1 MGSLREITGDMLK
14 LMIMLEEEPDSEVL
28 KDTLEGIGGELD
40 SKAEN
45 YVYVIKEYEIQIEA
59 IKKEKARLDARMK
72 TMENS
77 MNRLKDALKGA
88 MEVTGTKKCGGNIYT
103 ITLKNGA
110 DQLGEFDESL
120 IPEKYFEKIPAT
132 LKLDKRKL
140 LADAKVE
147 RIKGVGPL
155 RKTTSLLIK

>member
-28 KDTLEGIGGELD
+28 KDTLEGMGGELD

-72 TMENS
+72 TVENS

>member
-28 KDTLEGIGGELD
+28 KDTLEGMGGELD

-77 MNRLKDALKGA
+77 MNRLKDALKEA

>member
-28 KDTLEGIGGELD
+28 KDTLEGMGGELD

-140 LADAKVE
+140 LADAKVK

>member
-77 MNRLKDALKGA
+77 MNRLKDAIKGA

-110 DQLGEFDESL
+110 DQ
-120 IPEKYFEKIPAT
+120 
-132 LKLDKRKL
+132 
-140 LADAKVE
+140 
-147 RIKGVGPL
+147 
-155 RKTTSLLIK
+155 

>member
-28 KDTLEGIGGELD
+28 KDTLEGMGGELD

-140 LADAKVE
+140 LADAKVK
-147 RIKGVGPL
+147 RIEGVGPL

>member
-28 KDTLEGIGGELD
+28 KDTLEGMGGELD

>member
-28 KDTLEGIGGELD
+28 KDTLEGMGGELD

-77 MNRLKDALKGA
+77 MNRLKDALKRA

>member
-28 KDTLEGIGGELD
+28 KDTLEGMGGELD

-59 IKKEKARLDARMK
+59 IKKEKTRLDARMK

-103 ITLKNGA
+103 IILKNGA

>member
-28 KDTLEGIGGELD
+28 KDTLEGMGGELD

-72 TMENS
+72 TVENS

-103 ITLKNGA
+103 ITLKNGT

-132 LKLDKRKL
+132 LKLDKKKL

>member
-28 KDTLEGIGGELD
+28 KDTLEGMGGELD

-72 TMENS
+72 TVENS

-132 LKLDKRKL
+132 LKLDKKKL

>member
-28 KDTLEGIGGELD
+28 KDTLEGMGGELD

-59 IKKEKARLDARMK
+59 IKKEKARLDAKMK
-72 TMENS
+72 TVENS

>member
-28 KDTLEGIGGELD
+28 KDTLEGMRGELD

>member
-28 KDTLEGIGGELD
+28 KDTLEGMGGELD

-140 LADAKVE
+140 LADAKME

>member
-1 MGSLREITGDMLK
+1 MLK

-28 KDTLEGIGGELD
+28 KDTLEGMGGELD

>member
-28 KDTLEGIGGELD
+28 KDTLEGMGGELD

-103 ITLKNGA
+103 ITLKDGA

>member
-28 KDTLEGIGGELD
+28 KDTLEGMGGELD

-77 MNRLKDALKGA
+77 MNRLKDALKRA
-88 MEVTGTKKCGGNIYT
+88 MEVTETKKCGGNIYT

>member
-28 KDTLEGIGGELD
+28 KDTLEGMGGELD

-72 TMENS
+72 TVENS

-140 LADAKVE
+140 LADARVE

>member
-28 KDTLEGIGGELD
+28 KDTLEGMGGELD

-72 TMENS
+72 TIENS

>member
-28 KDTLEGIGGELD
+28 KDTLEGMGGELD

-120 IPEKYFEKIPAT
+120 IPEKYFEKIPAS
-132 LKLDKRKL
+132 LKLDKKKL
-140 LADAKVE
+140 LADAKVK
-147 RIKGVGPL
+147 RIEGVGPL